1 MPSVSAEEL
10 IRLRA
15 ELSDLA
21 QMMRDV
27 SQDGRA
33 LAAELANTI
42 NALVSLQGFAIEDR
56 LKAVINRLDQI
67 NRNVA

>member
-42 NALVSLQGFAIEDR
+42 NALGSLQGFAIEDR
-56 LKAVINRLDQI
+56 LTAAINRLDQI

>member
-1 MPSVSAEEL
+1 MSAVSAEEL

-15 ELSDLA
+15 ELSELA
-21 QMMRDV
+21 QSMRDV

-42 NALVSLQGFAIEDR
+42 NALVTLQCDAIEDR
-56 LKAVINRLDQI
+56 LTAAIDRLDQI
-67 NRNVA
+67 NRHVA